1 MQQPHREPRLEIGD
15 VTRHRGL
22 GHSRVSD
29 APTKL
34 PASTMAMKALI
45 LESVLESVHCFEFQ
59 DN

>member
-45 LESVLESVHCFEFQ
+45 LESVLESVHCF
-59 DN
+59 